1 MNIKEKIMQQEVELA
16 KIVAIETIRENLDMT
31 VGKVIEDLSEL
42 DTDRY
47 HAAMVGLTF
56 REILAHLRPE
66 ESAIFEDQSEEPAG
80 QLIEADFANSNA
92 KPPKVSK
99 KKNKAASKSEATPAV
114 KKEKKKAPPRKV
126 QGSLLR
132 TSTSNFDNKVL
143 EALKKFEKASMQDI
157 RDSVGGSPARV
168 RAALN
173 RLIESGAAGFEGKT
187 RSTRYFQS

>member
-47 HAAMVGLTF
+47 HAAMVSLTF

-92 KPPKVSK
+92 KPHKVSK
-99 KKNKAASKSEATPAV
+99 KKKKAASQIEATPAV
-114 KKEKKKAPPRKV
+114 KKERKKAPPRKV
-126 QGSLLR
+126 QESLIR
-132 TSTSNFDNKVL
+132 TSDFDTQVL
-143 EALKKFEKASMQDI
+143 EALNKFEKASMQDI
-157 RDSVGGSPARV
+157 RDSVGGSPAKV

-187 RSTRYFQS
+187 RSTRYFKS

>member
-16 KIVAIETIRENLDMT
+16 KIVAIETIRENLDMKI
-31 VGKVIEDLSEL
+31 GEVIKDLEEL

-47 HAAMVGLTF
+47 HAAMVALTF

-66 ESAIFEDQSEEPAG
+66 QSAVFEAQGEETAG
-80 QLIEADFANSNA
+80 QVIEADFAKSNA
-92 KPPKVSK
+92 KPLTVDKRKAKVVREGK
-99 KKNKAASKSEATPAV
+99 PAA

-126 QGSLLR
+126 QDSLLR
-132 TSTSNFDNKVL
+132 TSDFDNKVL

-157 RDSVGGSPARV
+157 RDRVGGSPAKV

>member
-47 HAAMVGLTF
+47 HAAMVSLTF

-66 ESAIFEDQSEEPAG
+66 ESAIFEDQNEEPAG

-92 KPPKVSK
+92 KPRKVSK
-99 KKNKAASKSEATPAV
+99 KKNKAASKSEANPAV

-126 QGSLLR
+126 QGPILR
-132 TSTSNFDNKVL
+132 TSEFDNKVL
-143 EALKKFEKASMQDI
+143 EALAKFDKASMQDI
-157 RDSVGGSPARV
+157 RDSVGGSPAKV

>member
-66 ESAIFEDQSEEPAG
+66 ESEIFEDQSEEPAG

-92 KPPKVSK
+92 KPRKVSK
-99 KKNKAASKSEATPAV
+99 KKNKEATKSEATPAV

-132 TSTSNFDNKVL
+132 TSDFDNKVL

-157 RDSVGGSPARV
+157 RDSVGGSPAKV